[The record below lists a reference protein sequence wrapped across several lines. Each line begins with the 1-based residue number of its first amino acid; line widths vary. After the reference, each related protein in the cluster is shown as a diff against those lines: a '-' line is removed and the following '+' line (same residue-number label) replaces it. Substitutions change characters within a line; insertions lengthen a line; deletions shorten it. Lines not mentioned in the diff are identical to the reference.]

1 MRFRVG
7 VDTEAGRVREIESVE
22 EAKDREPE
30 IDFTRITVLLFL
42 LMTTVFGIRNARK
55 GNTSIHKTTYAYP
68 YKLWDVKRH
77 TKVYY

>member
-42 LMTTVFGIRNARK
+42 LMTTVCGIRNARK
-55 GNTSIHKTTYAYP
+55 GSISIHKTT